1 MEIAK
6 VFGMESTG
14 ITDASKVWETELG
27 NMVLPSSLGN
37 SSNVTPSSQ
46 STGVLEYEMGEDDE
60 DSDDSDD
67 DDDDDGKCI
76 SIYINKMNTK
86 LTYSLR

>member
-37 SSNVTPSSQ
+37 GSASIPPTQN
-46 STGVLEYEMGEDDE
+46 TGVLEYEMGEDDE

-76 SIYINKMNTK
+76 SIYIHHLNT
-86 LTYSLR
+86 

>member
-6 VFGMESTG
+6 VFGVESTG

-37 SSNVTPSSQ
+37 SSHITHSSQ
-46 STGVLEYEMGEDDE
+46 STGVLEYEMDQGDE

-76 SIYINKMNTK
+76 SIYIHHLNT
-86 LTYSLR
+86 

>member
-1 MEIAK
+1 M
-6 VFGMESTG
+6 FGVESTG

-60 DSDDSDD
+60 GDDDSDD

-76 SIYINKMNTK
+76 SIYTNKMNTK
-86 LTYSLR
+86 LTYHIR